1 MKNEIEN
8 EMYKILKKA
17 SMEDDFWEEVERE
30 KREKTQLDDLQKR
43 YTDGEF
49 GELPRKESLDITPL
63 FNELEK
69 LRNSVLLKAFEG
81 NALEEIKQEYIK
93 ESGELDSDRLEIE
106 KREIADL
113 IVGIRAFNQVLDNL
127 DNISNIHALLDA
139 FAL

>member
-1 MKNEIEN
+1 
-8 EMYKILKKA
+8 MYKILKKA